1 MTIKYQ
7 EHEFDVIVIGAGG
20 AGLRAAIEAARSGVK
35 TANYHEITTRKSTYC
50 NGRRWMCCIATE
62 C

>member
-35 TANYHEITTRKSTYC
+35 TAIIT
-50 NGRRWMCCIATE
+50 
-62 C
+62 